1 MVDIYNGYEFLTPIV
16 GESHYFDN
24 IKKCYNDSKSFK
36 KGKSAFIDVHLIKE
50 PNNPHD
56 SNAVMV
62 KSQYGVIGYL
72 PRPVAKKYH
81 KDYDK
86 DILSVRAKIFSRDG
100 DIFGVWVDLEYD
112 YEQPKTRY
120 QQNTRKINKKWK
132 EQNITEKT
140 TTTIRWIIKSFVGL
154 LIISFVISLFITILK
169 S

>member
-1 MVDIYNGYEFLTPIV
+1 MVDIYNGYQFSTPIV
-16 GESHYFDN
+16 GESNYFDT
-24 IKKCYNDSKSFK
+24 IKKCYNDPSSFK
-36 KGKSAFIDVHLIKE
+36 KGQSAFIDVDLIKE

-56 SNAVMV
+56 SLAVMV

-100 DIFGVWVDLEYD
+100 YIFGVWVDLDYD
-112 YEQPKTRY
+112 YEQP
-120 QQNTRKINKKWK
+120 QNQNTKKINKKWK
-132 EQNITEKT
+132 EQNIIEKFT
-140 TTTIRWIIKSFVGL
+140 TIIRWIIKSFIGL
-154 LIISFVISLFITILK
+154 LIISFVIGLFITILK